1 MSFTS
6 PTAGPPSL
14 QHSIQGPEGLP
25 GLATSLLWV
34 VPGGAPLPD
43 GKGSK
48 QRLLPAEQRRCHQD
62 PPLRAGLPP
71 TSQRP
76 KAPPWGSSR
85 GAGQC
90 CAGSW

>member
-34 VPGGAPLPD
+34 VPGGAPSLM
-43 GKGSK
+43 
-48 QRLLPAEQRRCHQD
+48 A
-62 PPLRAGLPP
+62 RAASSDS
-71 TSQRP
+71 SQLSNDAATRTRP
-76 KAPPWGSSR
+76 
-85 GAGQC
+85 
-90 CAGSW
+90 